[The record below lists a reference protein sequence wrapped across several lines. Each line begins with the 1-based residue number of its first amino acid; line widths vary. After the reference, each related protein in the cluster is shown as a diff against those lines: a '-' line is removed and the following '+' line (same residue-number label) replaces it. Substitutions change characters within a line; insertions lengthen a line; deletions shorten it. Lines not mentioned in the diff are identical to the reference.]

1 MAAITAP
8 TRPLRAPGRFRQ
20 VLDLEAVAMLW
31 QRDLVRFARERAQ
44 LYGSLARTVVWLFIL
59 GAGLRGS
66 VTVPGNVTYL
76 QFVFPGMMA
85 MAIIFSSLQSAIS
98 IIFDREFGF
107 LKEVLVAP
115 IPRASIVVGK
125 ALAGATIST
134 VLGTI
139 IFIFAPLAGVV
150 LHPLAVLAAIGVMVL
165 TGLGLTALGLLMAAR
180 MTSFEG
186 FGTINNFVVLPL
198 YFLSAA
204 QFPLN
209 HAPDWIKMLAA
220 LNPLAYAVDLLRG
233 LLDGVWSY
241 SAARDLAVIGGF
253 ALIVLTAATIVF
265 ARQE

>member
-1 MAAITAP
+1 MVRTMTRAGAAPA
-8 TRPLRAPGRFRQ
+8 RVRGF
-20 VLDLEAVAMLW
+20 VDLDAVAMLW
-31 QRDLVRFARERAQ
+31 QRDLVRFARERTQ

-66 VTVPGNVTYL
+66 VRVPGHISYL
-76 QFVFPGMMA
+76 AFVFPGMMA

-98 IIFDREFGF
+98 VIFDREFGF
-107 LKEVLVAP
+107 LKEVMVAP
-115 IPRASIVVGK
+115 IPRASIVIGK

-139 IFIFAPLAGVV
+139 IFIFAPFAGVP
-150 LHPLAVLAAIGVMVL
+150 LHPLAMLAAIGVMLLTGTGL
-165 TGLGLTALGLLMAAR
+165 TGLGLLLAAR

-209 HAPDWIKMLAA
+209 HAPDWIKVLAA
-220 LNPLAYAVDLLRG
+220 LNPLGYAVDLLRG
-233 LLDGVWSY
+233 LLDDVWSY
-241 SAARDLAVIGGF
+241 NPTLDLAVITGF
-253 ALIVLTAATIVF
+253 ALLTLSGATF
-265 ARQE
+265 QFTRQE

>member
-1 MAAITAP
+1 MINTISM
-8 TRPLRAPGRFRQ
+8 TRAGAREQAGRF
-20 VLDLEAVAMLW
+20 LDGEAILMLW
-31 QRDLVRFARERAQ
+31 QRDLVRFARERTQ

-66 VTVPGNVTYL
+66 VRVPGHISYL
-76 QFVFPGMMA
+76 AFVFPGMMA

-107 LKEVLVAP
+107 LKEILVAP
-115 IPRASIVVGK
+115 IPRTSIVFGK
-125 ALAGATIST
+125 ALAGATISS

-139 IFIFAPLAGVV
+139 IFIFAPFAGVA
-150 LHPLAVLAAIGVMVL
+150 LRPLTILACIGVMLL
-165 TGLGLTALGLLMAAR
+165 TGLGLTALGIVMAAR

-209 HAPDWIKMLAA
+209 HAPAWIKVLAA

-233 LLDGVWSY
+233 LLVGVWTHG
-241 SAARDLAVIGGF
+241 AALDLAVIGGF
-253 ALIVLTAATIVF
+253 ALLALTAATYAF